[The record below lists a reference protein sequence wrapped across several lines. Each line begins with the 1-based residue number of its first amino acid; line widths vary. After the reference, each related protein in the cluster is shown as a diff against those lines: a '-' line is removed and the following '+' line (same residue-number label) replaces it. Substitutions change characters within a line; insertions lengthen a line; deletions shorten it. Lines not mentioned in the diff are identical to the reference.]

1 MKKPL
6 ILFIIITLFYACNTE
21 QKISLT
27 KLDLQKIISIFED
40 KNSVLNN
47 TELNKSLIKKEIEY
61 DGMRIDADYK
71 VSIFE
76 LQLELECEVV
86 EGYNFSFKLTPNDD
100 KDGIGLFNLIFEEL
114 TKQNDK
120 YSFSSAL
127 VGKYEQGTSKKLQ
140 PKTIGEYEKLK
151 EYMVKEADLKKDFI
165 RIGFLKGETAIEINI
180 DKGKTVLFVR
190 SIVFRDTYKWF
201 HTLIAEDIDD
211 LISKYYFT
219 IKSVGMIPPN
229 HQIVIIKG
237 RNKHNKDFNL
247 VFFAPPEGKIE
258 KIEASFIEQ
267 EKAKEYWLQLME
279 DKDLEKDFGV
289 FENTVLLPNKQNA
302 PVVLNTLKET
312 IEWVKQNP
320 LDSVAAV
327 MPIFRVNHK
336 RVNVPQLSHTS
347 GLIVNM
353 AVLEKNK

>member
-1 MKKPL
+1 MKKTL

-86 EGYNFSFKLTPNDD
+86 EGYNFSFRLTPNDN
-100 KDGIGLFNLIFEEL
+100 KDGIDFFNLIFEEL
-114 TKQNDK
+114 TEQSDK
-120 YSFSSAL
+120 YSFYSAF
-127 VGKYEQGTSKKLQ
+127 VGKYNSATSEKPRTKI
-140 PKTIGEYEKLK
+140 IGEYKKLK
-151 EYMVKEADLKKDFI
+151 EYMAKEADLKEDFI
-165 RIGFLKGETAIEINI
+165 RLGFFKGETAIEISIN
-180 DKGKTVLFVR
+180 KSKTVLFVR
-190 SIVFRDTYKWF
+190 PTVFRDTYKWF
-201 HTLIAEDIDD
+201 HTLIDEDIDD
-211 LISKYYFT
+211 LISKYYFVISST
-219 IKSVGMIPPN
+219 GIIPPK
-229 HQIVIIKG
+229 HQIAIIKG

-258 KIEASFIEQ
+258 KIEAGFTEQ
-267 EKAKEYWLQLME
+267 TKAKEYWLQLME

-327 MPIFRVNHK
+327 MPVFRVNHM